1 MLPPKALIDLV
12 SGQAAKL
19 MAGDASVLS
28 QPRQEL
34 EAQLRVLV
42 QGALAR
48 LDLVTRDEF
57 EQQALV
63 LAHTRKRLELLEQKV
78 LELEQRSAPLDPAP

>member
-1 MLPPKALIDLV
+1 MLPPKTLIDLV

-19 MAGDASVLS
+19 MAGDTSVLS

-78 LELEQRSAPLDPAP
+78 LELEQRTVPLDPAL